1 MLKVAVP
8 NKGALSEGTITMLT
22 EAGYRQRSDAKD
34 LVLMDRENQVE
45 FYYLRPRDIAIYVGD
60 GILDLGFT
68 GRDMLLDS
76 GSPAQEIMALG
87 YGKASFRFAGPLS
100 ADLSVA
106 DIEGKRIA
114 TSYPGLLKQRLDE
127 LGIDARL
134 VNLDGAVES
143 AIRLQVADFIAD
155 VVQTGSTLAKA
166 GLEVFGEP
174 LLESEA
180 ILVKRPNADLDEAI
194 AAHLI
199 QRLSSVQV
207 AREYMMVDYDVP
219 EHLLERACQLTPGIE
234 APTISPLA
242 KEGWVA
248 VRALVK
254 GRGAQ
259 RLMDDLWDLGARGI
273 LLTDL
278 AAVRL

>member
-127 LGIDARL
+127 LGVDARL

>member
-1 MLKVAVP
+1 MLKIAVP
-8 NKGALSEGTITMLT
+8 NKGALSEGTVTMLT

-34 LVLMDRENQVE
+34 LVLVDRENQVE

-76 GSPAQEIMALG
+76 ASPAQEIMALG
-87 YGKASFRFAGPLS
+87 YGKASFRFAGPQD
-100 ADLSVA
+100 ANLSVT
-106 DIEGKRIA
+106 DLEGKRIA
-114 TSYPGLLKQRLDE
+114 TSYPGLLRACLDE
-127 LGIDARL
+127 LGIGARL

-143 AIRLQVADFIAD
+143 AIRLQVADVIAD

-166 GLEVFGEP
+166 GLAVFGEP
-174 LLESEA
+174 LLDSEA
-180 ILVKRPNADLDEAI
+180 ILVKRPNADLDETI
-194 AAHLI
+194 AAHLL
-199 QRLSSVQV
+199 QRLSGVQV
-207 AREYMMVDYDVP
+207 AREYLMIDYDVP
-219 EHLLERACQLTPGIE
+219 EELLEQACLLTPGIE

-248 VRALVK
+248 VRALIK

-259 RLMDDLWDLGARGI
+259 LLMDDLWDLGARGI
-273 LLTDL
+273 ILTDL

>member
-1 MLKVAVP
+1 MLKIAVP
-8 NKGALSEGTITMLT
+8 NKGALSEGTVTMLT

-34 LVLMDRENQVE
+34 LVLVDRENQVE

-87 YGKASFRFAGPLS
+87 YGKASFRFAGPQD
-100 ADLSVA
+100 ANLSVA
-106 DIEGKRIA
+106 DLEGKRIA
-114 TSYPGLLKQRLDE
+114 TSYPGLLRVCLDE
-127 LGIDARL
+127 LGISARL

-143 AIRLQVADFIAD
+143 AIRLQVADVIAD

-166 GLEVFGEP
+166 GLAVFGEP
-174 LLESEA
+174 LLDSEA
-180 ILVKRPNADLDEAI
+180 ILVKRPNADLDETI
-194 AAHLI
+194 AAHLLL
-199 QRLSSVQV
+199 RLSGVQV
-207 AREYMMVDYDVP
+207 AREYLMIDYDVP
-219 EHLLERACQLTPGIE
+219 EELLEQACLLTPGIE

-248 VRALVK
+248 VRALIK

-259 RLMDDLWDLGARGI
+259 LLMDDLWDLGARGI
-273 LLTDL
+273 ILTDL